1 MENFR
6 IIRVNELLKR
16 AISDYLRKHFT
27 AEAVSITITQV
38 KATDDLKTADVYFSV
53 YRPEERKTAFQFLKK
68 IRNIIQFGISKE
80 VRLKYMPQLF
90 FVWDAALEKAHRTF
104 ELLREIDTEMGSNN
118 NGSIAESHE
127 QP

>member
-53 YRPEERKTAFQFLKK
+53 YRPEERKTAFLKK